1 MFLIVLFD
9 AIIRFIVYFLL
20 LFILI
25 VLLFVDKNNAKS
37 IKDILSF
44 KSIISIL
51 IITFI
56 LFCFDFFVFSIKP
69 SDENI
74 KKSYCN
80 KKENLSN
87 IKPDKLKYDPNDI
100 YNENK
105 DFEVQKSNEYTLT
118 ENIKQYIKPYDEKNK
133 ILSFP
138 LSDESEKIEM
148 EYTDANHLYVPPD
161 YKTKPEDIGYV
172 YLMPEKWYPKP
183 PVPPV
188 CMTNKKY
195 YVSPVVAY
203 DANLKKIGKPY

>member
-37 IKDILSF
+37 IKDVLSF

-203 DANLKKIGKPY
+203 DAKLKKIGKPY

>member
-9 AIIRFIVYFLL
+9 AIIRFVVYFLL

-25 VLLFVDKNNAKS
+25 VLLFVDKNNARS

-51 IITFI
+51 IISFI

-105 DFEVQKSNEYTLT
+105 EFEVQKSNEYILT
-118 ENIKQYIKPYDEKNK
+118 ENIKQYIKPYDEN
-133 ILSFP
+133 
-138 LSDESEKIEM
+138 EKIEM
-148 EYTDANHLYVPPD
+148 EYTDANHLYVPLD

>member
-9 AIIRFIVYFLL
+9 AIIRFVVYFLL

-25 VLLFVDKNNAKS
+25 VLLFVDKNNARS

-105 DFEVQKSNEYTLT
+105 EFEVQKSNEYILT
-118 ENIKQYIKPYDEKNK
+118 ENIKQNIKPYDEN
-133 ILSFP
+133 
-138 LSDESEKIEM
+138 EKIEM
-148 EYTDANHLYVPPD
+148 EYTDANHLYVPPN

>member
-9 AIIRFIVYFLL
+9 AIIRFVVYFLL

-25 VLLFVDKNNAKS
+25 VLLFVDKNNARS

-51 IITFI
+51 IISFI

-74 KKSYCN
+74 KKSYCS

-105 DFEVQKSNEYTLT
+105 EFEVQKSNEYILT
-118 ENIKQYIKPYDEKNK
+118 ENIKQYIKPYEEN
-133 ILSFP
+133 
-138 LSDESEKIEM
+138 EKIEM
-148 EYTDANHLYVPPD
+148 EYTDANHLYVPPN

>member
-25 VLLFVDKNNAKS
+25 VLLFVDKNNVKG

-118 ENIKQYIKPYDEKNK
+118 ENIKQYIKPYDEK
-133 ILSFP
+133 
-138 LSDESEKIEM
+138 IEM

-195 YVSPVVAY
+195 DISPIVAY

>member
-25 VLLFVDKNNAKS
+25 VLLFVDKNNVKG

-195 YVSPVVAY
+195 YVSPVVTY